1 MDPLMYEQW
10 QRINVVWHNQTNYF
24 TRATQQ
30 EADLWFHFVRY
41 APDRPTQQQ
50 VRFAPLHTVVEFD
63 GTVPIL
69 PSPTSTSSSS
79 STPSGPYDYIYA
91 PPLSRSNNASHHT
104 RSGREY

>member
-1 MDPLMYEQW
+1 MYEQW
-10 QRINVVWHNQTNYF
+10 RRVNVVWYNQTYYI
-24 TRATQQ
+24 TSVTQQ
-30 EADLWFHFVRY
+30 EADLWIHFVRY
-41 APDRPTQQQ
+41 SPVRPAPQQQ

-91 PPLSRSNNASHHT
+91 PPLSRSNNDSHNT